1 MSVDLPA
8 PLGPIRR
15 TKHTA
20 GKARSIHL
28 RISSAAT
35 WSTAGNTVQVVELSG
50 FGSAGLL
57 VCADAFSPQIAR
69 SLAQQGA
76 RALVSSAAWRLWP
89 GRRVGGC
96 KLGCWTSLVRSQ
108 PRRLGQF
115 LELLKQRERRGVS
128 RRARIQPVLS
138 GKHDLSDRVGLR
150 SQPSGILFPLGRT
163 VVPMTKAAA
172 ANIRRS
178 RSRRLRAS
186 HRRPRLLWLRR
197 LLYEALPRQA
207 DRPRRA
213 LQ

>member
-1 MSVDLPA
+1 M
-8 PLGPIRR
+8 
-15 TKHTA
+15 
-20 GKARSIHL
+20 
-28 RISSAAT
+28 
-35 WSTAGNTVQVVELSG
+35 
-50 FGSAGLL
+50 
-57 VCADAFSPQIAR
+57 
-69 SLAQQGA
+69 
-76 RALVSSAAWRLWP
+76 VSSAAWRLWP

-207 DRPRRA
+207 DRPAGRCNDDAICACACDRRPEA
-213 LQ
+213 RGARFDDGGRSRLGGDGQGFNQRAVR